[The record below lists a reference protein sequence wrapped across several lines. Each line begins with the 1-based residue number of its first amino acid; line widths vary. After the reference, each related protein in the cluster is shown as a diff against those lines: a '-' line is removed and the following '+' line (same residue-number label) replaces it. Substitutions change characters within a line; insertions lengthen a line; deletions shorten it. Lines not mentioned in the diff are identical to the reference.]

1 MKKNRKLFLI
11 FTIFVISMA
20 IFLLNFMKIESDY
33 FWHIK
38 AGEYMF
44 KNGVLTHDIFSWY
57 VNGKYWMSHEW
68 LFEIILTIFKN
79 VFSNNHILIYGF
91 VFTSL
96 LMLILFFTNKDN
108 YLKNIPFSMFW
119 VVLSVILLPFMQARP
134 HLISFSLLALTIYIL
149 FDNYSNKNSKIIYL
163 LPVISLIWANIH
175 GGSSN
180 LSYLLCLLFLICGLF
195 EFKFKKIESNRI
207 SKNQINK
214 YLLVFILSIITI
226 CINIHGIKMLFYPYL
241 NMMDKTMLNNITE
254 WAPTNL
260 NITSHYMYLFIV
272 VFVLFI
278 MLFSDKKIKF
288 IDFMLFGLCV
298 FLGFK
303 SIRFWPYTYIIMS
316 YVVFNYVNDRKLDK
330 GTNIVLLLLSFT
342 FIGIFVSNIN
352 IVYKQ
357 THKYQLSNKL
367 IETIKEEKPNRLFNM
382 YNYGGELVYKDIK
395 VFVDGRADLY
405 SKYNYK
411 DYLNISTSSG
421 NYIKLIEKYDFDY
434 FLVDKKYPINIYL
447 ENNDS
452 YELVYKDKNVL
463 LYKKIVN

>member
-11 FTIFVISMA
+11 FTIFVISTT

-226 CINIHGIKMLFYPYL
+226 CINIHDIKMLFYPYL

-272 VFVLFI
+272 VFVLFN

-316 YVVFNYVNDRKLDK
+316 YVVFNYVNDRKLEK
-330 GTNIVLLLLSFT
+330 GTYMVLGTIIIFLFSIYICNIK
-342 FIGIFVSNIN
+342 GIN
-352 IVYKQ
+352 
-357 THKYQLSNKL
+357 
-367 IETIKEEKPNRLFNM
+367 TIKYKINLNKDIINLIKKENPKRLYNM
-382 YNYGGELVYKDIK
+382 YDYGGELIYNDID
-395 VFVDGRADLY
+395 VFIDGRADLY
-405 SKYNYK
+405 TNYNYK
-411 DYLNISTSSG
+411 DYLNISNLQG
-421 NYIKLIEKYDFDY
+421 DYIKVIDKYDFDY
-434 FLVDKKYPINIYL
+434 FLVSSKYPISTYL
-447 ENNDS
+447 KYSDEYDV
-452 YELVYKDKNVL
+452 LYKNKDIL

>member
-1 MKKNRKLFLI
+1 MK
-11 FTIFVISMA
+11 
-20 IFLLNFMKIESDY
+20 Y
-33 FWHIK
+33 IK
-38 AGEYMF
+38 
-44 KNGVLTHDIFSWY
+44 
-57 VNGKYWMSHEW
+57 SH
-68 LFEIILTIFKN
+68 
-79 VFSNNHILIYGF
+79 V
-91 VFTSL
+91 
-96 LMLILFFTNKDN
+96 
-108 YLKNIPFSMFW
+108 
-119 VVLSVILLPFMQARP
+119 
-134 HLISFSLLALTIYIL
+134 
-149 FDNYSNKNSKIIYL
+149 
-163 LPVISLIWANIH
+163 
-175 GGSSN
+175 
-180 LSYLLCLLFLICGLF
+180 
-195 EFKFKKIESNRI
+195 
-207 SKNQINK
+207 
-214 YLLVFILSIITI
+214 IITI

-367 IETIKEEKPNRLFNM
+367 IGTIKEEKPNRLFNM